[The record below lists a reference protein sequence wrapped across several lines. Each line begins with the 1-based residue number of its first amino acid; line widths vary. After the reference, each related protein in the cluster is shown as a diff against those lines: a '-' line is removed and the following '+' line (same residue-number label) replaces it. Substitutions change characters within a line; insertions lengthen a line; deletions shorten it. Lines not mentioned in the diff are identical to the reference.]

1 MRSSPDETALL
12 RALVAIPSVSG
23 GEAEAARHAADAARA
38 FGLSVAI
45 TPHGVV
51 AEAGSPRGRTLAL
64 VSHLDTVPPGEGWTR
79 EPFAAETEDGRLYG
93 RGASDAKASVAAMLA
108 GAADAHASGN
118 LRGRLLVILGF
129 GEETRDSTMAAAVG
143 ACGPIDAAVVG
154 EPTGLDF
161 AVAQRG
167 LLMVDLVAR
176 GAQGHAGHAR
186 QPGFRNALV
195 ELARDLVRLDG
206 LFDDRE
212 HPVLGRVTA
221 TPTVA
226 EAGVG
231 RNVTPP
237 TARALLDVRSTPD
250 WSHAEIAERL
260 RRALDSEVVVVSE
273 RLVPCQTPQGS
284 RLLGAAERARP
295 SGRRYGSPTCSDWV
309 FLKDMD
315 VVKCGPGDTRLSHA
329 PDEWVALAEVR
340 AARGFYGA
348 LAQEYL
354 S

>member
-1 MRSSPDETALL
+1 MRSSPDEAALL
-12 RALVAIPSVSG
+12 RELVAIPSVSG
-23 GEAEAARHAADAARA
+23 TEAAVARCAVEAARSLGLRA
-38 FGLSVAI
+38 EIA
-45 TPHGVV
+45 PHGVV
-51 AEAGSPRGRTLAL
+51 VTAGREEGPSLAF

-79 EPFAAETEDGRLYG
+79 EPFAADSEDGRLYG

-108 GAADAHASGN
+108 AAADAERAGR

-129 GEETRDSTMAAAVG
+129 GEETRDSTMAAAVA

-167 LLMVDLVAR
+167 LMMVDLVAH
-176 GAQGHAGHAR
+176 GTQGHAGHAR
-186 QPGFRNALV
+186 EPGFRNALV

-212 HPVLGRVTA
+212 HPALGRVTA
-221 TPTVA
+221 TPTIA

-231 RNVTPP
+231 RNVTPR

-250 WSHAEIAERL
+250 WTHAEIAERL
-260 RRALDSEVVVVSE
+260 RASLASEVVVVSE
-273 RLVPCQTPQGS
+273 RLVPCQTPHGS
-284 RLLGAAERARP
+284 RLLEAAVRARP
-295 SGRRYGSPTCSDWV
+295 TSRHYGSPTCSDWV
-309 FLKDMD
+309 FLKDVD
-315 VVKCGPGDTRLSHA
+315 VVKCGPGDTRLSHT
-329 PDEWVALAEVR
+329 PDEWVSLAEVR
-340 AARGFYGA
+340 AARRFYA
-348 LAQEYL
+348 QLAQEYL

>member
-1 MRSSPDETALL
+1 MRSSPDEAALL
-12 RALVAIPSVSG
+12 RELVATPSVSG
-23 GEAEAARHAADAARA
+23 TETAVARCATEAARA
-38 FGLSVAI
+38 FGLRVELAA
-45 TPHGVV
+45 HGVV
-51 AEAGSPRGRTLAL
+51 VTAGREGGPSLAF

-79 EPFAAETEDGRLYG
+79 EPFAAEPEDDRLYG

-108 GAADAHASGN
+108 AAADAERAGR

-129 GEETRDSTMAAAVG
+129 GEETRDSTMAAAVA

-167 LLMVDLVAR
+167 LMMVDLVAH
-176 GAQGHAGHAR
+176 GTQGHAGHAR
-186 QPGFRNALV
+186 EPGFRNALV
-195 ELARDLVRLDG
+195 ELARDLVRLEG

-221 TPTVA
+221 TPTTA
-226 EAGVG
+226 EAGIG
-231 RNVTPP
+231 RNVTPR

-250 WSHAEIAERL
+250 WTHAEIAGRL
-260 RRALDSEVVVVSE
+260 RDSLTSEVVVVSE

-284 RLLGAAERARP
+284 RLLDAAMRARP
-295 SGRRYGSPTCSDWV
+295 TSRHYGSPTCSDWV
-309 FLKDMD
+309 FLKDVD
-315 VVKCGPGDTRLSHA
+315 VVKCGPGDTRLSHT
-329 PDEWVALAEVR
+329 PDEWVSLAEVR
-340 AARGFYGA
+340 AARRFYA
-348 LAQEYL
+348 QLAQEYL